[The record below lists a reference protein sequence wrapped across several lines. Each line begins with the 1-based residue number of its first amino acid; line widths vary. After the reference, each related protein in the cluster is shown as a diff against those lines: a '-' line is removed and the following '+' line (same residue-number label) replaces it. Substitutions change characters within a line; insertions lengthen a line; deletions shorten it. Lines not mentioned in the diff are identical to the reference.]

1 MRDKNHNL
9 VNAPHVD
16 NSYKWAGGGFLS
28 TVTDLVKFGNAML
41 YSYQYQA
48 NTIQQLSADDTRET
62 TNLKTKE
69 IPNADRS
76 TVAKDVRT
84 FNISTN
90 EIEDSICT
98 SEYYKN
104 DHPNFE
110 EGELINNHVL
120 IQSQDINLANE
131 YEDDS
136 SISIEDNNGGVSC

>member
-1 MRDKNHNL
+1 M
-9 VNAPHVD
+9 
-16 NSYKWAGGGFLS
+16 
-28 TVTDLVKFGNAML
+28 
-41 YSYQYQA
+41 
-48 NTIQQLSADDTRET
+48 QQLSADDTRET

-104 DHPNFE
+104 DHPNFKQ
-110 EGELINNHVL
+110 GELINNYALVE
-120 IQSQDINLANE
+120 SQDMNLANE
-131 YEDDS
+131 CEDDS
-136 SISIEDNNGGVSC
+136 SITIEDNNDGVSC